1 MATDDD
7 RMIVKG
13 DIYHTGNLTVTDQI
27 VLPAQPRTI
36 LTQDSS
42 AAYVIPWTA
51 WRKHDN
57 YHVNLPSAA
66 DDGNN
71 YLGLVGG
78 TFGTSNSPS
87 IRTADEGANGGVDT
101 AFARTF
107 FTLPPEYV
115 ADGSV
120 VMRFH
125 AGMITAIADATATID
140 IQVIESDKAAGGVGS
155 TDLCTTAAT
164 TINSLTF
171 ANIDF
176 TITDTGLVPGDVLDI
191 LVAIAINDAATADT
205 RGAFGYAAMLL
216 AIKG

>member
-1 MATDDD
+1 
-7 RMIVKG
+7 MIVKG

-66 DDGNN
+66 DDANN

-87 IRTADEGANGGVDT
+87 IQTADEGANGDAVDT
-101 AFARTF
+101 AYARTF

-140 IQVIESDKAAGGVGS
+140 IQVVESNKKAGGGGA
-155 TDLCTTAAT
+155 DLCTTVAT
-164 TINSLTF
+164 TINSVTF
-171 ANIDF
+171 ANVDF
-176 TITDTGLVPGDVLDI
+176 TITDTDLVPGDVLDI
-191 LVAIAINDAATADT
+191 LVAIAVKDEATAVT
-205 RGAFGYAAMLL
+205 IGAFGYAAMLL